1 MNRLSA
7 LGWEPPPTW
16 QRVSVIEAH
25 TGGEP
30 FRVVV
35 DGLPDIPGSTV
46 IERRRHAREHL
57 DGLRKAMTWEP
68 RGHADMYCG
77 WLGPPASDDGD
88 LSVLFVHNEGFS
100 TMCGHG
106 IIALCKVVL
115 DTGILPAAGS
125 ETTLRIDTPAGQ
137 VVATSM
143 IADGV
148 VQSTRFLNV
157 PSFALS
163 LDDRVRV
170 EGLGEVSYDL
180 GFGGAFYA
188 IVDAGS
194 VGVELDDAA
203 GLIDAGR
210 SIKQAIVDVREIA
223 HPDHPDLGFL
233 YGVIFTGPAVAEDAH
248 SRNVCVFAD
257 GEVDRSPTGT
267 GVSARLA
274 ILHAR
279 GEVGIGEEL
288 TIESIVGSL
297 FTGRIAGTTS
307 IGDHTAIV
315 PEIEGSAHITG
326 RAELWLDPSDA
337 LGRGFL
343 IR

>member
-1 MNRLSA
+1 MDRGSA
-7 LGWEPPPTW
+7 LRWEPPSGW
-16 QRVSVIEAH
+16 ERVSVIEAH

-35 DGLPDIPGSTV
+35 DGMPEIPGSTV
-46 IERRRHAREHL
+46 LARRQFAREHL
-57 DGLRKAMTWEP
+57 DDLRRAMMWEP
-68 RGHADMYCG
+68 RGHADMYGG
-77 WLGPPASDDGD
+77 WLSPAVSEDGD

-115 DTGILPAAGS
+115 DTGMLPAEEPA
-125 ETTLRIDTPAGQ
+125 TTLRIDTPAGQ
-137 VVATSM
+137 VVATSRVV
-143 IADGV
+143 DGV
-148 VQSTRFLNV
+148 VQSTSFLNV

-163 LDDRVRV
+163 LGDEVRV
-170 EGLGEVSYDL
+170 EGLGTVVYDL

-194 VGVELDDAA
+194 VGVDLDDSSGLIAA
-203 GLIDAGR
+203 GRAIKDAITR
-210 SIKQAIVDVREIA
+210 TAEIT
-223 HPDHPDLGFL
+223 HPLHPDLGFL
-233 YGVIFTGPAVAEDAH
+233 YGVIFTGPPLADGAH

-267 GVSARLA
+267 GVSTRLA
-274 ILHAR
+274 LLHAR
-279 GEVGIGEEL
+279 GAIDVGETL
-288 TIESIVGSL
+288 TIESIVGSM
-297 FTGRIAGTTS
+297 FTGRVAGITTV
-307 IGDHTAIV
+307 GDHVAVV
-315 PEIEGSAHITG
+315 PEIEGTAHITG
-326 RAELWLDPSDA
+326 RAELWLDPADS